1 MQEETADVLAR
12 LIRFDTVNPPGN
24 ERECQEW
31 IAGYLREAGLDVELL
46 GAEPDRPDLVARLK
60 GDEPGPVLGYLSH
73 VDTVLADP
81 GDWSH
86 DPWSGDVADGYL
98 WGRGAL
104 DMKSQT
110 AAEIV
115 AAATLAR
122 SGWRPAKGELKIIS
136 VVDEEVGGRLGA
148 QWLTEQRPDVALV
161 DWLVNEGGGAVMPYG
176 DRRLFGVCCA
186 EKGTFRFTVRAR
198 GKAGH
203 ASVPG
208 VGDNALLKLAPV
220 IERLGAGRPAS
231 TSSRS
236 RARCSRRCT
245 RIPPTPRRRGEH
257 PRHRAAPGRHGRPD
271 AAGDR
276 RPHPHLRLRQ
286 DQRDP
291 RTRGAPGRLPRAA
304 RDGGRGDDGAR
315 ARAGRRP
322 RRHRDRLHGA
332 GGREPLSDRLAPDG
346 RDPRAGS
353 ASRSRTPRPSPSC
366 SPPSPTRA
374 GSARRSRTASPTASS
389 PIATRRLYDTWPLV
403 HSSDERIDLR
413 DLAFA
418 TDFFIDLPRRTAG
431 P

>member
-1 MQEETADVLAR
+1 MTSITRVQEETADVLAR
-12 LIRFDTVNPPGN
+12 LIRFNTVNPPGN

-46 GAEPDRPDLVARLK
+46 GTEAARPNLVARLQ

-86 DPWSGDVADGYL
+86 DPWSGDVADGHL
-98 WGRGAL
+98 WGRGAI

-148 QWLTEQRPDVALV
+148 QWLTEQRPDVARV

-198 GKAGH
+198 GRAVH

-220 IERLGAGRPAS
+220 IERLGRHQPDFDVVDEPRALLVALGEDPADPAAAVAS
-231 TSSRS
+231 I
-236 RARCSRRCT
+236 RATEPRLAVMVEPTLRVTAVPT
-245 RIPPTPRRRGEH
+245 RIFASEFGKALGAADEVIVMDVYAAREDPEPGVTGALVASSVPLPPESVTFEPSWSAVPEVT
-257 PRHRAAPGRHGRPD
+257 AARLRPGDVVFTFG
-271 AAGDR
+271 AGDVTLIG
-276 RPHPHLRLRQ
+276 PEILELL
-286 DQRDP
+286 D
-291 RTRGAPGRLPRAA
+291 
-304 RDGGRGDDGAR
+304 
-315 ARAGRRP
+315 
-322 RRHRDRLHGA
+322 
-332 GGREPLSDRLAPDG
+332 REP
-346 RDPRAGS
+346 AGHH
-353 ASRSRTPRPSPSC
+353 A
-366 SPPSPTRA
+366 
-374 GSARRSRTASPTASS
+374 
-389 PIATRRLYDTWPLV
+389 
-403 HSSDERIDLR
+403 
-413 DLAFA
+413 
-418 TDFFIDLPRRTAG
+418 
-431 P
+431 